1 MKADLANLE
10 NLENSENTDKNIKGF
25 KGFVEPFELAYKKIM
40 VFLKQTLS
48 DLKKA
53 SFTFQASEEY
63 ENQIYGMNVTKAG
76 FLNVLGFTTLC
87 DQFLT
92 VLTLK

>member
-48 DLKKA
+48 DLKRLLLPFKLLK
-53 SFTFQASEEY
+53 
-63 ENQIYGMNVTKAG
+63 NMRTKYMA
-76 FLNVLGFTTLC
+76 
-87 DQFLT
+87 
-92 VLTLK
+92 